1 MATAARFS
9 TGAGWI
15 SGKRA
20 KPAHRAAIF
29 RLVAWSND
37 IFIPLDYNTP
47 VIDEM
52 RRLPKIMI
60 SSVCLGMISGQ
71 TLRVCPEGKPVSTF
85 PDHALDIAGIRMTD
99 VTDKAIEKLKT
110 SGWAVVETTGFLHL
124 IGPLWQRVVDGEH
137 EYALVAQDK
146 HHNRR
151 GLVQGGVLMTFADRT
166 CGMTARYVSGR
177 PTLATVQ
184 MDTHFVE
191 AGKIGETLLS
201 KPRVV
206 RSTQS
211 LIFMSTEVTVD
222 KRCIA
227 MANGV
232 FKILKNE

>member
-1 MATAARFS
+1 
-9 TGAGWI
+9 
-15 SGKRA
+15 
-20 KPAHRAAIF
+20 
-29 RLVAWSND
+29 
-37 IFIPLDYNTP
+37 
-47 VIDEM
+47 
-52 RRLPKIMI
+52 
-60 SSVCLGMISGQ
+60 
-71 TLRVCPEGKPVSTF
+71 
-85 PDHALDIAGIRMTD
+85 MT
-99 VTDKAIEKLKT
+99 VMTDKAAEKLKA
-110 SGWAVVETTGFLHL
+110 SGWTIVETTGFLHL

-166 CGMTARYVSGR
+166 CGITARFVSGR

-191 AGKIGETLLS
+191 AGKIGETLVS

-206 RSTQS
+206 RSTRS
-211 LIFMSTEVTVD
+211 LIFVSTEVTVD